1 MKVLVVGDFY
11 PNFELKTTL
20 LNNEPN
26 IIFDKFYSI
35 IQKSDLAIVNLETP
49 LTSCDKA
56 IKKTGPALKAD
67 KFFADFL
74 KNTGFGLA
82 TLANNH
88 IMDYGPKGLQ
98 DTTEALAKVGLNYVG
113 AGDFISVAKQPYIY
127 TSKEGKKLAVL
138 NFAENE
144 WSTTKGDC
152 PGAAGFDTVSN
163 FYSIQ
168 EAKTNADFVL
178 LITHGGHENYH
189 LPSKSFRD
197 LLRFYVDAGADAI
210 VNHHPHCISGFE
222 IYNRKPIYYSVGN
235 FLFDKKGSEL
245 THWNKGLAVE
255 IDFSEHNIHSNIY
268 IFYQSANGNT
278 FELLEGE
285 VADKELN
292 QLDKLSRIIQ
302 SDKDLEGEFQS
313 WTRKSRKY
321 YSINIEPHSYRV
333 LQALQNR
340 NLFPSL
346 WSKRKKLFLLNM
358 LRCESHRELLISII
372 KNENSNPQ

>member
-1 MKVLVVGDFY
+1 MKILVVGDFY
-11 PNFELKTTL
+11 PNFELKNQL
-20 LNNEPN
+20 LNNEPSK
-26 IIFDKFYSI
+26 IFGKFHNI
-35 IQKSDLAIVNLETP
+35 IQKSDLAVVNLESP
-49 LTSCDKA
+49 LTTHNKA
-56 IKKTGPALKAD
+56 INKTGPALKSD
-67 KFFADFL
+67 KVFADFL
-74 KNTGFGLA
+74 KNSGFGLA

-88 IMDYGPKGLQ
+88 IMDYGPEGLQ
-98 DTTEALAKVGLNYVG
+98 DTIEALTNVGLDYVG
-113 AGDFISVAKQPYIY
+113 AGSSIGDSKQPYIY
-127 TSKEGKKLAVL
+127 TCKEGIKLAVL

-144 WSTTKGDC
+144 WSTTKIDF

-168 EAKTNADFVL
+168 KAKKNTDFVL
-178 LITHGGHENYH
+178 VITHGGHENYN

-222 IYNRKPIYYSVGN
+222 TYNGKPIYYSVGN

-245 THWNKGLAVE
+245 TQWNKGLAVE
-255 IDFSEHNIHSNIY
+255 MDFSEHKINSNTH
-268 IFYQSANGNT
+268 IFYQSARGNT

-302 SDKDLEGEFQS
+302 SDKDLESEFQA
-313 WTRKSRKY
+313 WTAKNRKY
-321 YSINIEPHSYRV
+321 YSINIEPHSNRV

-340 NLFPSL
+340 NLLPSL

-372 KNENSNPQ
+372 ENENSNPQ

>member
-1 MKVLVVGDFY
+1 MKILVLGDFY
-11 PNFELKTTL
+11 PNFELKNQL
-20 LNNEPN
+20 LNNEPSNIFGKFHN
-26 IIFDKFYSI
+26 IIK
-35 IQKSDLAIVNLETP
+35 KSDLAVVNLESP
-49 LTSCDKA
+49 LTAHNKA
-56 IKKTGPALKAD
+56 ICKTGPALKAD
-67 KFFADFL
+67 KVFADFL
-74 KNTGFGLA
+74 KNSGFGLA

-88 IMDYGPKGLQ
+88 IMDYGSQGLQ
-98 DTTEALAKVGLNYVG
+98 DTIEALAKVGLDYVG
-113 AGDFISVAKQPYIY
+113 AANTLSAAKQPYIFI
-127 TSKEGKKLAVL
+127 SKEGKKLAVL

-152 PGAAGFDTVSN
+152 PGAAGFDTTSN

-168 EAKTNADFVL
+168 EAKLNADFVL

-197 LLRFYVDAGADAI
+197 QLRFYVDAGADAI

-222 IYNRKPIYYSVGN
+222 IYNRKPIYYSIGN

-255 IDFSEHNIHSNIY
+255 IDFSEHNIHSNTY

-285 VADKELN
+285 VVDTELN
-292 QLDKLSRIIQ
+292 RLDKLSRIIQ

-313 WTRKSRKY
+313 WTIKSRKY
-321 YSINIEPHSYRV
+321 YSINIEPHSCGV

-372 KNENSNPQ
+372 KNENCNPQ

>member
-1 MKVLVVGDFY
+1 MKILVVGDFY
-11 PNFELKTTL
+11 PNFELKNQL
-20 LNNEPN
+20 LNNEPSK
-26 IIFDKFYSI
+26 IFCKFLDI
-35 IQKSDLAIVNLETP
+35 IQKSDLAVVNLESP
-49 LTSCDKA
+49 LTTHNKA
-56 IKKTGPALKAD
+56 INKTGPALKSD
-67 KFFADFL
+67 KVFADFL
-74 KNTGFGLA
+74 KNSGFGLA

-98 DTTEALAKVGLNYVG
+98 DTIEALANVGLAYVG
-113 AGDFISVAKQPYIY
+113 AANSLSVAEQPYIY
-127 TSKEGKKLAVL
+127 TSKEGERLAIL

-144 WSTTKGDC
+144 WSTTKGDY

-168 EAKTNADFVL
+168 KAKKNADFVL
-178 LITHGGHENYH
+178 LITHGGHENYN

-222 IYNRKPIYYSVGN
+222 SYNGKPIYYSVGN

-245 THWNKGLAVE
+245 TYWNKGIAVE
-255 IDFSEHNIHSNIY
+255 IDFSENKINSNTH

-278 FELLEGE
+278 FELQEGE

-302 SDKDLEGEFQS
+302 SDKDLESEFQA
-313 WTRKSRKY
+313 WTAKSGKY
-321 YSINIEPHSYRV
+321 YSINIEPHSNKV

-340 NLFPSL
+340 NLLPSL

-358 LRCESHRELLISII
+358 LKCESHRELLISII
-372 KNENSNPQ
+372 ENEDSNPQ